1 MSLKQR
7 LLDDM
12 RTAMKNRDAFRKNIL
27 SMARAAILQV
37 EKDQRVDLD
46 DQGVIEVLSKEAKL
60 RKEAIED
67 FRKGNRQ
74 DLVEKNEREIEILQE
89 YLPQQLSEEEIEE
102 IVKQTI
108 NEVGANSIRDM
119 GKVMGAIMPKV
130 KGRADGSVVNR
141 FVKEYLQ

>member
-130 KGRADGSVVNR
+130 KGRAEGSVVNR

>member
-1 MSLKQR
+1 MSLKER

-12 RTAMKNRDAFRKNIL
+12 RAAMKSRDAFRKNIL
-27 SMARAAILQV
+27 SMARAAVLQV

-60 RKEAIED
+60 RKEAIGD
-67 FRKGNRQ
+67 FKKGNRQ

-108 NEVGANSIRDM
+108 NEVGANSVRDM

-130 KGRADGSVVNR
+130 KGRADGSIVNR
-141 FVKEYLQ
+141 LVKEYLQ